1 MLLFWGPRPAQG
13 GCIKRTCFSQWFE
26 AQFELDGV
34 AASPVDFVWGTGFA
48 ADSPLRA
55 RGGVR

>member
-1 MLLFWGPRPAQG
+1 MGSPACSCFG
-13 GCIKRTCFSQWFE
+13 GIGSRRK
-26 AQFELDGV
+26 FELDGV